1 MDKKFFVVHHLGL
14 GDHLV
19 MNGFV
24 HMLLQQNPKEILLV
38 CKAHNVKSVEKMYN
52 GYPTV
57 KLYSIKDLAD
67 LYPTENPLQKITDIL
82 AKGYEYIGFGVH
94 GNNRNYLELDK
105 SWANCFYKQYGLDPT
120 MRWKLFK
127 FPVNMD
133 RSVELASSIIHKIGA
148 NYIVVHDD
156 PSRGFVL
163 DYSKIKKYLVD
174 NGSDKMP
181 VVYLGKDRYKS
192 PLIEGCDNPNVQD
205 EIQTETLYDYSHL
218 LVNAKECHMMDSS
231 IALLTDL
238 LPLRKDQKRY
248 MHEYAKVGEILTT
261 EGLFQNEWNIIV

>member
-1 MDKKFFVVHHLGL
+1 MCSMDKKFFVLHHLGL

-67 LYPTENPLQKITDIL
+67 LYPSENPLQKITDIL
-82 AKGYEYIGFGVH
+82 SKGYEYIGFGVH
-94 GNNRNYLELDK
+94 GTNKTYLELDK

-133 RSVELASSIIHKIGA
+133 RSIELASSIINKIGS

-163 DYSKIKKYLVD
+163 DYSKIKKFQAT
-174 NGSDKMP
+174 
-181 VVYLGKDRYKS
+181 
-192 PLIEGCDNPNVQD
+192 CD
-205 EIQTETLYDYSHL
+205 I
-218 LVNAKECHMMDSS
+218 
-231 IALLTDL
+231 
-238 LPLRKDQKRY
+238 R
-248 MHEYAKVGEILTT
+248 
-261 EGLFQNEWNIIV
+261 W